1 METRRQSPIGPAGRD
16 RAGEEPG
23 RLRTSF
29 RGPYHPVVVTVE
41 TANGTDSEESVK
53 QLLEDLL
60 AKYDT
65 SRWTFTDHVVV
76 EDSATPHSHPV
87 LTIGTRPIVRTP
99 FGVLT
104 TYLHE
109 QIHWYVADRP
119 DATAA
124 AVEDLKLLYP
134 EVPDKEQGG
143 ARDRES
149 TYLHL
154 IVNWLELESLRLL
167 VGEKAADVTLRQT
180 VDGPVYGWIYQRAF
194 EDHATLATVVS
205 RHRLDDLIR

>member
-1 METRRQSPIGPAGRD
+1 M
-16 RAGEEPG
+16 
-23 RLRTSF
+23 
-29 RGPYHPVVVTVE
+29 VVTVE
-41 TANGTDSEESVK
+41 TASGTDSEESVK

-60 AKYDT
+60 ARYDT

-87 LTIGTRPIVRTP
+87 LTIGTRPFVRTP

-124 AVEDLKLLYP
+124 AVEELKRLFP
-134 EVPDKEQGG
+134 EVPDKDQGG

-167 VGEKAADVTLRQT
+167 VGEEAADVTLRQT
-180 VDGPVYGWIYQRAF
+180 VDGPVYGWIYRRAF